1 MATRKDIKILIQAR
15 RASFEHHNIYQ
26 HVQAEASKS
35 VVAVEEII
43 TARVTENHLITKS
56 REALSLKYG
65 IDWGVISSINSNTY
79 WHEYF
84 GFANSGSTLGVINA
98 LMTIGNFCEA
108 PLLSGAS
115 AIQAALLGLALFT
128 VILRCWTRLYYERKK
143 LTLSEYFAWMGWIFA
158 LGWFI
163 TSTLSMLILVHHPP
177 AGPDLLIPSVDYQ
190 KTVWIAEYFF
200 DTGIYWPKLSILA
213 FYWYLI
219 PDVFQFL
226 RAALYAITTYL
237 ISCMTASILLNTLI
251 ARPISDNWSVENQLN
266 SAWNSLPNFL
276 TQWCLNF
283 STDLLLFCFPFFILE
298 HLTLR
303 TEQKLGLVGVFS
315 LGAITMSVSLTRF
328 IISNAA
334 DYQLD
339 EPSGNALCMAEMAT
353 AVVVVCLP
361 GLKKLIMRSRTNT
374 TSQGSNSKQSTS
386 GHSSNMTGSRSKTAS
401 QAYAEWGV
409 MDDEIELATH
419 PQQSHLPGELQD
431 VGKLL

>member
-1 MATRKDIKILIQAR
+1 MLI
-15 RASFEHHNIYQ
+15 
-26 HVQAEASKS
+26 S
-35 VVAVEEII
+35 V
-43 TARVTENHLITKS
+43 
-56 REALSLKYG
+56 G
-65 IDWGVISSINSNTY
+65 I
-79 WHEYF
+79 
-84 GFANSGSTLGVINA
+84 
-98 LMTIGNFCEA
+98 
-108 PLLSGAS
+108 
-115 AIQAALLGLALFT
+115 AIQAVLLGLALFT

-143 LTLSEYFAWMGWIFA
+143 LTLSEYFACIGWIFA

-163 TSTLSMLILVHHPP
+163 TSAVSMLILVYHPP

-190 KTVWIAEYFF
+190 KTVWVAEYFF

-219 PDVFQFL
+219 PEVFQSL
-226 RAALYAITTYL
+226 RATLYIITTYL
-237 ISCMTASILLNTLI
+237 ISCMTTSILLNTLI

-283 STDLLLFCFPFFILE
+283 STDLILFCFPFFILN

-315 LGAITMSVSLTRF
+315 LGAITMSVSLARF

-339 EPSGNALCMAEMAT
+339 YPSGNALCMAEMAT

-361 GLKKLIMRSRTNT
+361 GLKKLIMRSRTPTNT
-374 TSQGSNSKQSTS
+374 TSQGFSSKQSS
-386 GHSSNMTGSRSKTAS
+386 PSHSSNMTGSKSRTAS

-409 MDDEIELATH
+409 MDDEIELATQ

-431 VGKLL
+431 VGKIL

>member
-1 MATRKDIKILIQAR
+1 MLI
-15 RASFEHHNIYQ
+15 
-26 HVQAEASKS
+26 S
-35 VVAVEEII
+35 V
-43 TARVTENHLITKS
+43 
-56 REALSLKYG
+56 G
-65 IDWGVISSINSNTY
+65 I
-79 WHEYF
+79 
-84 GFANSGSTLGVINA
+84 
-98 LMTIGNFCEA
+98 
-108 PLLSGAS
+108 
-115 AIQAALLGLALFT
+115 AIQAALLGLALFV

-190 KTVWIAEYFF
+190 KRDIHRLT
-200 DTGIYWPKLSILA
+200 KL
-213 FYWYLI
+213 
-219 PDVFQFL
+219 PV
-226 RAALYAITTYL
+226 
-237 ISCMTASILLNTLI
+237 
-251 ARPISDNWSVENQLN
+251 
-266 SAWNSLPNFL
+266 
-276 TQWCLNF
+276 
-283 STDLLLFCFPFFILE
+283 FCFPFFVLK

-315 LGAITMSVSLTRF
+315 LGAITMSVSLARF

-339 EPSGNALCMAEMAT
+339 EPSGNTLCMAEMAT

-361 GLKKLIMRSRTNT
+361 GLKKLIMRSRTPTNT
-374 TSQGSNSKQSTS
+374 TSQGFSSEQSGS
-386 GHSSNMTGSRSKTAS
+386 GHSSNITGSKSRTAS

-409 MDDEIELATH
+409 MDDEIELADH